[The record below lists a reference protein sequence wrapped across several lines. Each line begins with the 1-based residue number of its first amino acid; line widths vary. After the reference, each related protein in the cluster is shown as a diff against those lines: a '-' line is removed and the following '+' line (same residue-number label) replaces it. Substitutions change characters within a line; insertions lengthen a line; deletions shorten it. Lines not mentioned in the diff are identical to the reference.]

1 MVDFPQGAA
10 VRLRCLQFLSL
21 LILIA
26 SAGAAPG
33 LAEGVGSSGVP
44 RSLVGCWGRHVP
56 ALPVGTPAGVWL
68 IRIQANGAFAAY
80 PPGSTRCDAASDFT
94 SSVSVSAGRLKI
106 GHVPICASQ
115 GVYALKPTGSA
126 FVLRTVSDASCPAR
140 ARLLA
145 GTWKR
150 KT

>member
-1 MVDFPQGAA
+1 MQVI
-10 VRLRCLQFLSL
+10 SL

-26 SAGAAPG
+26 SAGAGPG

-56 ALPVGTPAGVWL
+56 ALPVGTPPGVWL

-80 PPGSTRCDAASDFT
+80 TPGSTKCDAAPDFT

-106 GHVPICASQ
+106 GHVPICASR
-115 GVYALKPTGSA
+115 GVYTVKPAGTA
-126 FVLRTVSDASCPAR
+126 FVLKTVSDASCPVR